1 MCCYVQLAGASY
13 MEVHAAGGGINYT
26 VDCVRKASQEDL
38 YQEFKRYALR
48 MLQAGYAYTFASP
61 QTPIIEHK

>member
-1 MCCYVQLAGASY
+1 MVQLAGASY

-48 MLQAGYAYTFASP
+48 MLQAGDAYTFASP
-61 QTPIIEHK
+61 QTPIIEHM